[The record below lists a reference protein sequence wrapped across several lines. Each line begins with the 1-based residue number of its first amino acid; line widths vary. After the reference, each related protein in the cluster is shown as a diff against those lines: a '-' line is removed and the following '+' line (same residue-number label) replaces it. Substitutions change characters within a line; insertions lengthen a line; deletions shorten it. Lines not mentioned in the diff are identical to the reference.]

1 MIKECFNILLPVYIS
16 ISTSMRRSVVILSL
30 TTPDI
35 VFSLNSIWSSDLAK
49 YVETLSSSD
58 WENNEE
64 INIEINK

>member
-1 MIKECFNILLPVYIS
+1 
-16 ISTSMRRSVVILSL
+16 MRRSVVILSL

-35 VFSLNSIWSSDLAK
+35 VFSLNSIWSSDRAK
-49 YVETLSSSD
+49 YVETISSSD